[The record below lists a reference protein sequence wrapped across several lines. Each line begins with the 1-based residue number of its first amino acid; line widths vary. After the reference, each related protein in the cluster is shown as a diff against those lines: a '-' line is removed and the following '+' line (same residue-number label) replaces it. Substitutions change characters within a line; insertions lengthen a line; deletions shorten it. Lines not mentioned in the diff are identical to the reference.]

1 MQITAVKFVIVGGTD
16 KKRNSREN
24 PGRVIF
30 RQIIKK
36 IISIR
41 RIQGKNLKRFKPLPL
56 TNAPR
61 PIPKNELMSIRLA

>member
-1 MQITAVKFVIVGGTD
+1 MQTTTVKLAIVGGTD

-24 PGRVIF
+24 PGRVTF

-36 IISIR
+36 SISTS
-41 RIQGKNLKRFKPLPL
+41 RIQGNILKRFHPLPL